1 MSIAHGGNDV
11 SNAIGPFTTEYMTW
25 RSGITMAKTP
35 TPTWIKAV
43 GGIGLGVGEYRNT
56 YVTSIIV

>member
-1 MSIAHGGNDV
+1 MSIAHGANDV

-25 RSGITMAKTP
+25 KSGQSMAKTD

-43 GGIGLGVGEYRNT
+43 GGLGLGFGMSPHPST
-56 YVTSIIV
+56 